1 MKKFKIWAIAGVMA
15 LFMAFS
21 SANTVAVAEETNV
34 VIGDEEWEKKSGSE
48 PINLNNVTAK
58 ELIVESGSDSV
69 LRINGGSIDT
79 LSVVA
84 PKIEKL
90 GYEEIVKLLELGM
103 DATEV
108 ADMYRNSLKE
118 QAEANATMPTVSFVG
133 DASVEEV
140 VVSAGAVLNLAGGDV
155 KEVVIK
161 SDENPEMLTITI
173 QNYDGKITV
182 DQKKNSDGYGDL
194 LTIKLK
200 NSNPAEFNVLGEE
213 KCSVFVEGDKVSEL
227 ATVNVKGSSSLTLSA
242 NAKDVVVAEGA
253 EKANVR
259 IYSAVENVVVTADD
273 SKVYLALSGKVE
285 NAKVEGD
292 NVTFNYT
299 GNVANKEITGTGSKI
314 QFTVQITPEPTP
326 RPTATPK
333 PVEPE
338 GTLVGNKD
346 CSTPWWS
353 AFSNSYNVKEGESQ
367 KITFWNYTSGKENYH
382 NFLVILKDDA
392 KAKEYAVLRADNWG
406 WMNANAENVLADSQK
421 QSNWNWDTYKTDMNG
436 AKVEM
441 TVINKGDTAE
451 VKATITTKAGKSYY
465 QNYVNIPISN
475 GALDFCLTV
484 EGGYLL
490 VEEPKTDAPEV
501 DTPETPAE
509 PDIPAGTI
517 IGLEDCTTPAW
528 TAYSKE
534 VVVPNGTSKTI
545 TFKNYT
551 SGKENYHNFLVMLK
565 DLAGGEYAVVRA
577 DNWGWGKGFDGIVT
591 PESIWN
597 WDTFRTDMNGA
608 TVEVTIA
615 NNGTTTDILVNITT
629 ADGKSYY
636 QNYRGIVI
644 SNGDLKYCLTVE
656 GGYLVIE

>member
-58 ELIVESGSDSV
+58 ELIVESGNDSV

-213 KCSVFVEGDKVSEL
+213 KCSVFVEGDKASEL
-227 ATVNVKGSSSLTLSA
+227 TAVNVKGSSSLTLSVDT
-242 NAKDVVVAEGA
+242 KDVVVAEGA
-253 EKANVR
+253 EK
-259 IYSAVENVVVTADD
+259 S
-273 SKVYLALSGKVE
+273 
-285 NAKVEGD
+285 
-292 NVTFNYT
+292 
-299 GNVANKEITGTGSKI
+299 
-314 QFTVQITPEPTP
+314 
-326 RPTATPK
+326 
-333 PVEPE
+333 
-338 GTLVGNKD
+338 
-346 CSTPWWS
+346 ST
-353 AFSNSYNVKEGESQ
+353 
-367 KITFWNYTSGKENYH
+367 
-382 NFLVILKDDA
+382 
-392 KAKEYAVLRADNWG
+392 
-406 WMNANAENVLADSQK
+406 
-421 QSNWNWDTYKTDMNG
+421 
-436 AKVEM
+436 
-441 TVINKGDTAE
+441 
-451 VKATITTKAGKSYY
+451 
-465 QNYVNIPISN
+465 
-475 GALDFCLTV
+475 
-484 EGGYLL
+484 YLL
-490 VEEPKTDAPEV
+490 
-501 DTPETPAE
+501 
-509 PDIPAGTI
+509 
-517 IGLEDCTTPAW
+517 C
-528 TAYSKE
+528 S
-534 VVVPNGTSKTI
+534 
-545 TFKNYT
+545 
-551 SGKENYHNFLVMLK
+551 
-565 DLAGGEYAVVRA
+565 
-577 DNWGWGKGFDGIVT
+577 
-591 PESIWN
+591 
-597 WDTFRTDMNGA
+597 
-608 TVEVTIA
+608 
-615 NNGTTTDILVNITT
+615 
-629 ADGKSYY
+629 
-636 QNYRGIVI
+636 
-644 SNGDLKYCLTVE
+644 
-656 GGYLVIE
+656 